1 MATLPGRGDFLFAYA
16 VVFFPAG
23 FLLAFSSGAGLVF
36 LATSES
42 ARSSSLGLLPNPIQ
56 GDFSFGRGLGTKK
69 VFLTRYIID
78 GPSVRTG
85 LDEKR

>member
-1 MATLPGRGDFLFAYA
+1 LRGRWPLYL
-16 VVFFPAG
+16 AG
-23 FLLAFSSGAGLVF
+23 GIFSSRAPLFSSGAGLVF

-42 ARSSSLGLLPNPIQ
+42 ARSSSLGFLPNPIQ